1 MQVLSKLNS
10 LLQGISQRIFL
21 LWATILQILPKT
33 SGFLRIAGNAAGNHG
48 NFLLKPVHTR
58 ELLSFF
64 LPR

>member
-33 SGFLRIAGNAAGNHG
+33 SGFLRIAGNHG